1 MRRIGLYA
9 SSRQLVSV
17 VALHFVHELFT
28 MTHNF
33 SIGSEVYL
41 DLDHRRASI
50 PCFCV
55 SLRNILE
62 SYSINGPVSA
72 LMLVLQTSPAYDSV

>member
-28 MTHNF
+28 MMHNF

-41 DLDHRRASI
+41 DLDHSI

-72 LMLVLQTSPAYDSV
+72 LM